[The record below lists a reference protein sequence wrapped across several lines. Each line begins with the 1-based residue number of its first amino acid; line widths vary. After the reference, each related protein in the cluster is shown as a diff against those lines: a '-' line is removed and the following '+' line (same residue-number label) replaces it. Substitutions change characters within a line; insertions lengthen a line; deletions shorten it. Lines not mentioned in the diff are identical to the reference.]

1 MTAAIPSTIEGLS
14 LLILA
19 EFAKTHAALATTSA
33 RLEALEHTHRLE
45 APGPLAPSA
54 EKREAGGEGLDQV
67 STSHNPSSILS
78 QSSLPPFAPKPSS
91 LQRTSSSLLEEDD
104 TVHGD
109 AVYSVCGY
117 GLGEEG
123 GFNAAASPCM
133 AFERRLIA
141 TRDNSDSSGEPSTP
155 PPQPPPPPPSPPSRP
170 RVASFAEA
178 EIPGDQKDGN
188 VVWPTLRP
196 RPWSL
201 RRASFKPA
209 GCSLPSFGS
218 SKNFSSH
225 IPGCTVPNQDSG
237 AIEPGG
243 GGGGSYAPRRQS
255 RTSERESGRLSETM
269 HDDDELQCMLLELKA
284 AQRSINP
291 EQDASMR
298 RSKLKER
305 YQCTWPPD
313 APFMPYWNGLV
324 CHTGLE
330 PHRPR
335 PAANLQTGLLYSHAC
350 EPCLGQLALLV
361 CLSGIAVPLQL
372 AFEARFTAA
381 GTAWEV
387 PSYMMDACF
396 IADVYV
402 QFRTGFMQE
411 GTS

>member
-33 RLEALEHTHRLE
+33 RLEALEHTRRLE

-104 TVHGD
+104 AVHGD

-141 TRDNSDSSGEPSTP
+141 TRDSSDSSGEPSTP

-218 SKNFSSH
+218 SKSFSSH

-335 PAANLQTGLLYSHAC
+335 PAANGTSRQVCYAHTRAS
-350 EPCLGQLALLV
+350 LALGSSR
-361 CLSGIAVPLQL
+361 CSCASAASPCRFSSHSRRASPQR
-372 AFEARFTAA
+372 ARRGRCQA
-381 GTAWEV
+381 
-387 PSYMMDACF
+387 
-396 IADVYV
+396 I
-402 QFRTGFMQE
+402 
-411 GTS
+411 